1 MSVCLAG
8 LSSAVQAGL
17 VDQMEKALMP
27 GPLHASHAKYEDDCD
42 VCHRLLS
49 KEEQNKL
56 CLDCHDHRNIAED
69 LRDKRGF
76 HGRLAEVRKKA
87 CRVCHA
93 EHKGRDARM
102 VLLDTQTFN
111 HDNSDFV
118 LRGRHR
124 DAPCK
129 ACHKPKKTYRQ
140 APKACVDCH
149 ESDDPHDGKLGKRC
163 DSCHGE
169 NRWLDFRFD
178 HGQTEFKLRGKHKGV
193 VCQNCHPQQTY
204 RAVAKTCISCHRSDD
219 VHRGRYGKKCKDCH
233 DVNGWATQHFDHDKD
248 TDYRLTGRH
257 QKVACEQCHRDAPK
271 PKAKREPLKTD
282 CYSCHR
288 LHDEHKGQYGRKCKS
303 CHSTK
308 GWKKTTFRHDKTDF
322 PLKGKHKKVACVDC
336 HAGDIYKEELGVHC
350 IDCHR
355 SHDVHGGQQGKQCA
369 DCHNEESWSGK
380 VAFDHDLANFP
391 LLGAHAT
398 VACEE
403 CHASGNFKDA
413 KVSCVSCHAV
423 DDTHRRRLG
432 ANCGVCH
439 YVGDWKA
446 WDFDHDKKTDFKLE
460 GAHRG
465 IVCEACHREVVTEK
479 IKLSTDCSYCHLS
492 DDAHNGGFGRRC
504 GRCHGVKSFDEI
516 RM

>member
-1 MSVCLAG
+1 M
-8 LSSAVQAGL
+8 
-17 VDQMEKALMP
+17 
-27 GPLHASHAKYEDDCD
+27 
-42 VCHRLLS
+42 
-49 KEEQNKL
+49 
-56 CLDCHDHRNIAED
+56 
-69 LRDKRGF
+69 
-76 HGRLAEVRKKA
+76 
-87 CRVCHA
+87 
-93 EHKGRDARM
+93 
-102 VLLDTQTFN
+102 
-111 HDNSDFV
+111 
-118 LRGRHR
+118 
-124 DAPCK
+124 
-129 ACHKPKKTYRQ
+129 
-140 APKACVDCH
+140 
-149 ESDDPHDGKLGKRC
+149 
-163 DSCHGE
+163 
-169 NRWLDFRFD
+169 
-178 HGQTEFKLRGKHKGV
+178 
-193 VCQNCHPQQTY
+193 
-204 RAVAKTCISCHRSDD
+204 
-219 VHRGRYGKKCKDCH
+219 
-233 DVNGWATQHFDHDKD
+233 
-248 TDYRLTGRH
+248 
-257 QKVACEQCHRDAPK
+257 ACEQCHRDAPK

-322 PLKGKHKKVACVDC
+322 PLKGKHKKVACADC

-432 ANCGVCH
+432 ANCGTCH

-479 IKLSTDCSYCHLS
+479 IELSTDCSYCHLS